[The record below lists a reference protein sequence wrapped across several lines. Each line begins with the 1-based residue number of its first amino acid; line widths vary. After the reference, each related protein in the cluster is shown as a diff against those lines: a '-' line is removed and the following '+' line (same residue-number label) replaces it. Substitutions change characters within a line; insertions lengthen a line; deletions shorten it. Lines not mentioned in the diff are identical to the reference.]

1 MTYTFPFLLTTTR
14 PLKRTAKTTLT
25 RDNIFRS
32 TSTTH
37 EIVPIEILEA
47 LSVDQRGP
55 HGVAVVLR
63 ELLSACRIIGTALR
77 EGEFTSSLTGTS
89 NVFGDKQLDVDVQAD
104 KVLFDCLTRSGLV
117 HVAASEENP
126 VEIDCDYQQS
136 TSSSSDSSNGFS
148 VAFDPLDGSSIVDA
162 NFAVGTIAGI
172 WPGKGLLGRY
182 GREQSASLMCI
193 YGPKVTMALALN
205 SAVTKNNEAI
215 SVELTMGL
223 TQWKVTNRRFIIA
236 TKCTT
241 FAPGNLRATTDNL
254 LYKSLIAYWMDNKY
268 TLRYSGGLVGISIR
282 LHP

>member
-1 MTYTFPFLLTTTR
+1 MVSFFSSVHGILLFLLSIKFSFPFLLRTTT
-14 PLKRTAKTTLT
+14 PPT
-25 RDNIFRS
+25 RSNLLSQRAS
-32 TSTTH
+32 TIQ

-47 LSVDQRGP
+47 LSVEQRGVD
-55 HGVAVVLR
+55 GVAVVLR
-63 ELLSACRIIGTALR
+63 ELLYACRIIGTALR
-77 EGEFTSSLTGTS
+77 EGEFTSSLTGTN

-126 VEIDCDYQQS
+126 VEIDCQYQHS
-136 TSSSSDSSNGFS
+136 TVERRSSNSHLGNGFS

-182 GREQSASLMCI
+182 GHEQSASLMCI

-215 SVELTMGL
+215 SVELTMGT

-241 FAPGNLRATTDNL
+241 FAPGERFPL
-254 LYKSLIAYWMDNKY
+254 
-268 TLRYSGGLVGISIR
+268 TLDQPICTPI
-282 LHP
+282 